1 MDLLLEFNKNRQ
13 ITFRSYIYTQKSQS
27 IMVYFGRYILNINV
41 DRVTQLGV
49 IMSRNMGHIFPGNP
63 LLLHTRKEGRLLDV
77 LMLQK
82 NHCAVINECIKW
94 KLE

>member
-49 IMSRNMGHIFPGNP
+49 IMSMKYGTYFS
-63 LLLHTRKEGRLLDV
+63 RKPSLTSH
-77 LMLQK
+77 QK
-82 NHCAVINECIKW
+82 RRSSVRCSDATEKSLCSH
-94 KLE
+94 